1 MQAMAPTLFALYAS
15 RDVDWV
21 DPHNVM
27 MLRLLFAGSIVLQLV
42 AGLVVWLRVQAAN
55 DRRPVAVPAPAA
67 GAPPAAPLTVREF
80 DLAEVRKYA
89 QSIVTN
95 AAFLGFLNYKFDM
108 TVPVYFQVESRFL
121 VDINL
126 NGEQQIFMGL
136 FRIYDWEMF
145 RIHVLGVRDRAAA
158 VVAVF
163 TLFAHQETAA
173 EYPAL
178 NRPFPVPPNP
188 LAGLMSAFNGP
199 SEEAGAAPAVAAA
212 AAGGRGAQEDQ
223 VKRTRVVCMSDC
235 FDRTTNQHEY
245 ESTSMLEFTCNAR
258 HLLKQHKL

>member
-108 TVPVYFQVESRFL
+108 TVPVYFQVESSFL
-121 VDINL
+121 VVFNL
-126 NGEQQIFMGL
+126 NGDQKIFMGL

-145 RIHVLGVRDRAAA
+145 RIHVLGVRNRAAA
-158 VVAVF
+158 VFAVF
-163 TLFAHQETAA
+163 TLFANQETAA
-173 EYPAL
+173 EYQAL
-178 NRPFPVPPNP
+178 NRPFP
-188 LAGLMSAFNGP
+188 GLMSAFNGP

-212 AAGGRGAQEDQ
+212 AAGDAAGEP
-223 VKRTRVVCMSDC
+223 RVEVLD
-235 FDRTTNQHEY
+235 DEAVVDEEPKKT
-245 ESTSMLEFTCNAR
+245 
-258 HLLKQHKL
+258 K